1 MKEEAH
7 QLRTLLR
14 ATFEGF
20 FESELIQPGLPQVR
34 LVIFAFVA
42 LMFPATQIPMRAAQA
57 YDAVSHVRPDVLDL
71 FMWPHK
77 LMFIIMAMVGT
88 AAVSL
93 VIWENVFP
101 DRRDAFILGPLP
113 LRTRTMVTARLGALA
128 GLMAMIA
135 LGASL
140 PSALFYGLVA
150 GGFSPG
156 GILRTMASHFIATT
170 GASAFAFLFLL
181 ALQGLLINLVPGR
194 WLQRAMILLQF
205 VFVVAALEGL
215 LLMHPV
221 VHGLEQV
228 LAPAGGGVP
237 SWMYWVPPAW
247 FLALYEVLAG
257 TARPIRA
264 YALPAV
270 GAVGGLFVL
279 AFGLYA
285 ITFRRL
291 MRRAVEAGD
300 SERTAAGGERE
311 PSVARAA
318 ALLTRSPV
326 AGAVC
331 RFAVITV
338 LRSRR
343 HRLLLTIFAGVGT
356 TAAAM
361 SVVVPF
367 TRGRLASM
375 FGPEAVLPVGL
386 VLIFFT
392 VVGLRTL
399 FAIPAEPSANWVF
412 KLSDAEDA
420 RLHVR
425 GAVAA
430 IVALGVLP
438 VVLLLLPLHL
448 YTQGAGVTAI
458 HSALLLAAGALLA
471 EVVLNGFH
479 RVPFTSAYNAPAT
492 RVSLRWPLWLAGFLL
507 FSFTLS
513 AVEARLLV
521 RPLRAMLL
529 VAAVAVAAAAVRWV
543 RERDL
548 RRVARMLT
556 FDDQEDA
563 PVTLE
568 LGTVCPTRP

>member
-7 QLRTLLR
+7 QLRTLTR
-14 ATFEGF
+14 AIFAGF
-20 FESELIQPGLPQVR
+20 FESELVQPGLPQVR

-42 LMFPATQIPMRAAQA
+42 LMFPAVQIPMRAAQA
-57 YDAVSHVRPDVLDL
+57 YDAVARVRPDVLDL

-77 LMFIIMAMVGT
+77 LLFIIMAMVGT

-113 LRTRTMVTARLGALA
+113 LRTRTMVMARLGALA

-156 GILRTMASHFIATT
+156 GILRTMAAHFIATT

-181 ALQGLLINLVPGR
+181 SLQGLLINLVPGR

-215 LLMHPV
+215 LLMQPV

-228 LAPAGGGVP
+228 MAPAGGVP

-257 TARPIRA
+257 TTRPVQM
-264 YALPAV
+264 YAAPAV
-270 GAVGGLFVL
+270 AALAVLFVL

-300 SERTAAGGERE
+300 SERISAAGGE
-311 PSVARAA
+311 PLPARAGA
-318 ALLTRSPV
+318 ALTRSPV

-331 RFAVITV
+331 RFAVITL

-356 TAAAM
+356 TAAFM
-361 SVVVPF
+361 SVLVPF

-386 VLIFFT
+386 VLIFFA

-430 IVALGVLP
+430 IIGLAVLP
-438 VVLLLLPLHL
+438 VVILLLPLHV
-448 YTQGAGVTAI
+448 YTQGVGVTLI
-458 HSALLLAAGALLA
+458 HSALLLAAGSLLA
-471 EVVLNGFH
+471 EIVLNNF
-479 RVPFTSAYNAPAT
+479 RSVPFTSAYSAPAA
-492 RVSLRWPLWLAGFLL
+492 RVSLRWPLWLVGFLL
-507 FSFTLS
+507 FSFTL
-513 AVEARLLV
+513 AGVEARLLV
-521 RPLRAMLL
+521 RPLAALAL
-529 VAAVAVAAAAVRWV
+529 VAAVALAAAAVRV
-543 RERDL
+543 ARERDL
-548 RRVARMLT
+548 RRAARMLT
-556 FDDQEDA
+556 FEDQEDA

-568 LGTVCPTRP
+568 LGTAMRQA

>member
-1 MKEEAH
+1 MTEEAH
-7 QLRTLLR
+7 QLRTLTR
-14 ATFEGF
+14 AIFAGF
-20 FESELIQPGLPQVR
+20 FESELVQPGLPQVR

-57 YDAVSHVRPDVLDL
+57 YDAVSRVRPDVLDL

-77 LMFIIMAMVGT
+77 LLFIIMAMVGT

-113 LRTRTMVTARLGALA
+113 IRTRTMVTARLGALA
-128 GLMAMIA
+128 ALMAMIA

-156 GILRTMASHFIATT
+156 GILRTMASHFVATT

-181 ALQGLLINLVPGR
+181 SLQGLLINLVPAR
-194 WLQRAMILLQF
+194 WLQRAMVLLQF

-215 LLMHPV
+215 LLMQPV

-228 LAPAGGGVP
+228 MAPAGGIP
-237 SWMYWVPPAW
+237 AWMYWVPPAW

-257 TARPIRA
+257 TTRPVQA
-264 YALPAV
+264 YAVPAV
-270 GAVGGLFVL
+270 VAVAVLFVL

-300 SERTAAGGERE
+300 SERIGAADARD
-311 PSVARAA
+311 PLTARAGA
-318 ALLTRSPV
+318 ALTRSPV

-331 RFAVITV
+331 RFAVIT
-338 LRSRR
+338 LFRNRR

-356 TAAAM
+356 TAAFM
-361 SVVVPF
+361 SVLVPF

-375 FGPEAVLPVGL
+375 FGPDAVLPVGL
-386 VLIFFT
+386 VLIFFA
-392 VVGLRTL
+392 VVGMRTL

-412 KLSDAEDA
+412 RLSDAEDA

-430 IVALGVLP
+430 IVALAVLP
-438 VVLLLLPLHL
+438 VIILLLPLHL
-448 YTQGAGVTAI
+448 YTQGAAVTLI
-458 HSALLLAAGALLA
+458 HSALLLGAGWLLA
-471 EVVLNGFH
+471 EIVLHNF
-479 RVPFTSAYNAPAT
+479 RSVPFTSAYTAPAT
-492 RVSLRWPLWLAGFLL
+492 RVSLRWPLWLAGFLM

-521 RPLRAMLL
+521 RPLFAVLL
-529 VAAVAVAAAAVRWV
+529 VAGVGLAAAGFRAG
-543 RERDL
+543 REREL
-548 RRVARMLT
+548 RRAPRMLT

-568 LGTVCPTRP
+568 LGMAQRSAGL

>member
-1 MKEEAH
+1 MTEEAH
-7 QLRTLLR
+7 QLRTLTR
-14 ATFEGF
+14 AIFAGF
-20 FESELIQPGLPQVR
+20 FESELVQPGLPQVR

-57 YDAVSHVRPDVLDL
+57 YDAVSRVRPDVLDL

-77 LMFIIMAMVGT
+77 LLFIIMAMVGT

-113 LRTRTMVTARLGALA
+113 IRTRTMVTARLGALA

-156 GILRTMASHFIATT
+156 GILRTMASHFVATT

-181 ALQGLLINLVPGR
+181 SLQGLLINLVPAR
-194 WLQRAMILLQF
+194 WLQRAMVLLQF

-215 LLMHPV
+215 LLMQPV

-228 LAPAGGGVP
+228 MAPAGGIP
-237 SWMYWVPPAW
+237 AWMYWVPPAW

-257 TARPIRA
+257 TTRPVQA
-264 YALPAV
+264 YAVPAV
-270 GAVGGLFVL
+270 VAVAVLFVL

-300 SERTAAGGERE
+300 SERLGAAAARD
-311 PSVARAA
+311 PLTARAGA
-318 ALLTRSPV
+318 ALTRSPV

-331 RFAVITV
+331 RFAVLT
-338 LRSRR
+338 LFRNRR

-356 TAAAM
+356 TAAFM
-361 SVVVPF
+361 SVLVPF

-375 FGPEAVLPVGL
+375 FGPDAVLPVGL
-386 VLIFFT
+386 VLIFFA
-392 VVGLRTL
+392 VVGMRTL

-412 KLSDAEDA
+412 RLSDAEDA

-430 IVALGVLP
+430 IVALAVLP
-438 VVLLLLPLHL
+438 VIVLLLPLHL
-448 YTQGAGVTAI
+448 YTQGVAVTFV
-458 HSALLLAAGALLA
+458 HSALLLAAGWLLA
-471 EVVLNGFH
+471 EIVLNNF
-479 RVPFTSAYNAPAT
+479 RSVPFTSAYNAPAT
-492 RVSLRWPLWLAGFLL
+492 RVSLRWPLWLAGFLM

-521 RPLRAMLL
+521 RPLLAGLL
-529 VAAVAVAAAAVRWV
+529 VAAVALAAAGLRGV

-548 RRVARMLT
+548 RRAPRMLT

-568 LGTVCPTRP
+568 LGMAQRGAGL